1 MHAWH
6 RKCCMCDKEKGVIR
20 SPRGGKYASIGP
32 SSICPGAG
40 HTHTCGAGCHLGSC
54 DPDELALDSYFFH
67 IRAGYSLINDVHAQ
81 LLLRPKAP
89 NPVKFTA
96 YEFRH
101 APIGEAQ
108 ARYTIRYYVI
118 AMLFVVFD
126 IEAVFFY
133 PWAVAFNSLGWY
145 GLIEMV
151 LFIVLLLVAYVYAW
165 RKGALDWV
173 SS

>member
-1 MHAWH
+1 
-6 RKCCMCDKEKGVIR
+6 V
-20 SPRGGKYASIGP
+20 
-32 SSICPGAG
+32 
-40 HTHTCGAGCHLGSC
+40 
-54 DPDELALDSYFFH
+54 LAIALSMMF
-67 IRAGYSLINDVHAQ
+67 IPA
-81 LLLRPKAP
+81 LLRPKAP
-89 NPVKFTA
+89 NPIKYTA
-96 YEFRH
+96 YESGMP
-101 APIGEAQ
+101 PIGEAQ

-145 GLIEMV
+145 GLLEII
-151 LFIVLLLVAYVYAW
+151 LFIVLLLVAYIYAW